1 MMARIFSPGD
11 DETGSGPPRLS
22 RGLGLSIGL
31 LYLIPVAKDVAG
43 YSGGRLVFG
52 ALGLILIVTFYLGAA
67 LSVGTWMGPVRWYTL
82 AVIGAFTVLV
92 SVLPLA
98 FGRDWLGLPVYL
110 GVVYAIT
117 LPFRWSLMGVVVAA
131 ALAFWQCRLLDA
143 SMGTA
148 ASIALTTFSIG
159 LMMVAFR
166 RARVLVHQLR
176 AARGEVARL
185 AATDE
190 RLRIAR
196 DLHDLLGHSLSLIV
210 LKSELARRLAERDPA
225 VAAKGVV
232 AQVAQE
238 VGDIESVARQALAD
252 VRAAVSG
259 YRRRTL
265 TDELDS
271 ARAVLD
277 TAGVDVVVRTPG
289 RPLPDQLDGL
299 FGWAVREAVTN
310 VVRHARATRCEITV
324 TYDGRR
330 AGLEVR
336 DNGQGA
342 AAYVP
347 GNGLAGL
354 TERIEAAGGSV
365 AAGPAA
371 RGGVRLAVDLPH
383 VPSAQPKP
391 APEPAP

>member
-1 MMARIFSPGD
+1 MIERIFPAGD
-11 DETGSGPPRLS
+11 DERGAGPPRRS
-22 RGLGLSIGL
+22 RALGLSIGL

-43 YSGGRLVFG
+43 YSGARTVLG
-52 ALGLILIVTFYLGAA
+52 ALGLVLLVAFYLGVA
-67 LSVGTWMGPVRWYTL
+67 LSVGTWTDPVRWYTW
-82 AVIGAFTVLV
+82 TVLV
-92 SVLPLA
+92 AFTALVGVLPLA
-98 FGRDWLGLPVYL
+98 FGEDWLGLPVYL
-110 GVVYAIT
+110 SVAYAIT
-117 LPFRWSLMGVVVAA
+117 LPFRWSLMGIAAAA
-131 ALAFWQCRLLDA
+131 ALAFGQCLLLDA
-143 SMGTA
+143 AMGTA

-159 LMMVAFR
+159 LMMVAFK
-166 RARVLVHQLR
+166 RARVLVNQLQS
-176 AARGEVARL
+176 ARGEVARL

-225 VAAKGVV
+225 KVV
-232 AQVAQE
+232 QE

-259 YRRRTL
+259 YRQRTL

-271 ARAVLD
+271 ARAVLG
-277 TAGVDVVVRTPG
+277 TAGVDVVVRTSSG
-289 RPLPDQLDGL
+289 PLPDQLDGL

-310 VVRHARATRCEITV
+310 VVRHARAGRCEITV
-324 TYDGRR
+324 TYDGGR
-330 AGLEVR
+330 AALEVR

-354 TERIEAAGGSV
+354 TERIEDAGGSV
-365 AAGPAA
+365 AAGP
-371 RGGVRLAVDLPH
+371 RPGGGFRLAVSLPH
-383 VPSAQPKP
+383 LTSPAAPPSP
-391 APEPAP
+391 A